1 LKNEKLKSSN
11 SSMTLHNFKILRII
25 GSGSFAVV
33 KLAVNEET
41 KQRVALKIYDN
52 SKLSGIKR
60 RAVE

>member
-1 LKNEKLKSSN
+1 
-11 SSMTLHNFKILRII
+11 MTLHNFKILRII